1 MCVFQNPVSNL
12 TMTVV
17 DLHLFTLMFRKIV
30 GQKKIPKNEQVN
42 KGSFF
47 RKMSRW
53 YARIWQQKRIQE
65 NKTITT
71 KYKQKQLEDFFIKI
85 KAKERKRKDLVL

>member
-42 KGSFF
+42 RGSFF
-47 RKMSRW
+47 FGKWAGDMQEFDS
-53 YARIWQQKRIQE
+53 KRE
-65 NKTITT
+65 FKKT
-71 KYKQKQLEDFFIKI
+71 KQ
-85 KAKERKRKDLVL
+85 